1 MLHRFYRCPALWL
14 PLMLLC
20 LAAPAL
26 EASGPPLPHLRLGGL
41 AWADY
46 NGDSL
51 PDLLTFGLD
60 STGTR
65 RTYLL
70 SNSGTTLTIDA
81 TQSLAPLCKGDAAWA
96 DMDGDGDP
104 DLVLSGETS
113 LNQYITQLYRNDG
126 GSLVAVASGLPGA
139 VGGRVAWGDFNQDSL
154 PDLVLTGYNA
164 LQGYIGII
172 ARNQGAGQFTVAGT
186 IGSLALVCLA
196 VGDFNQDGAPDIAFS
211 DTSPQPGEGS
221 RVVVLRNNG
230 SFIFEPVPSVIPIF
244 SDGSMEFGDADGDG
258 DLDLLCAGQVGVP
271 VLDVFPWTAGQ
282 FQIIGAG
289 LTPIALGEARFLD
302 ADGDGDLDIA
312 SAGFVGQV
320 LQTLVYRKTPTGYTP
335 MQSPATLPA
344 LYHTRIA
351 AADWN
356 GDGYMDFALLGQTAS
371 DQARCYLLTYN
382 ATLNRYEL

>member
-1 MLHRFYRCPALWL
+1 
-14 PLMLLC
+14 MLLC
-20 LAAPAL
+20 LAAQAL
-26 EASGPPLPHLRLGGL
+26 SASGPSLPHLRLGGL

-46 NGDSL
+46 NGDNL

-65 RTYLL
+65 RSYLL
-70 SNSGTTLTIDA
+70 TNSGTALTLNASQALTGLS
-81 TQSLAPLCKGDAAWA
+81 QGDAAWA
-96 DMDGDGDP
+96 DLDNDGDQ
-104 DLVLSGETS
+104 DLAMSGENNAGQPT
-113 LNQYITQLYRNDG
+113 TQLYRNNAG
-126 GSLVAVASGLPGA
+126 TLSAIATGLPGLI
-139 VGGRVAWGDFNQDSL
+139 GGRIAWADFDQDGL
-154 PDLVLTGYNA
+154 RDLVLTGYNP
-164 LQGYIGII
+164 QRGYLGVI
-172 ARNQGAGQFTVAGT
+172 ARNQGAGQFTIVNT
-186 IGSLALVCLA
+186 GSIASRDHTCLA
-196 VGDFNQDGAPDIAFS
+196 VGDFNNDGKPDIAFA
-211 DTSPQPGEGS
+211 DTSPRLSEGS

-230 SFIFEPVPSVIPIF
+230 GFIFEAMPSVIPVF

-282 FQIIGAG
+282 FQTIGAG

-320 LQTLVYRKTPTGYTP
+320 LQTLIYRKTPTGYTL
-335 MQSPATLPA
+335 MQAAANLPA

-356 GDGYMDFALLGQTAS
+356 GDGYKDFALLGQTAS